1 MKSSKVISIINSNN
15 DKNKNKARNNSK
27 IYSNTNIIII
37 IKKNIT
43 EWSNL
48 SNSSSTSN

>member
-1 MKSSKVISIINSNN
+1 MKNSKVISLINSNN
-15 DKNKNKARNNSK
+15 DKNKNKARNNCN

-48 SNSSSTSN
+48 SNLTSN